1 MNIYNFYNQRGWTE
15 KNNISK
21 DAELFEDLRDCAKN
35 YVSRCRNKL
44 NSFIPKKGNN
54 ILDFASGPI
63 QYEEYLKYSKNFKHR
78 HCVDFSKKA
87 ILEAKKKL
95 RNKGKYYCKDFMK
108 INFKKNYFDCSI
120 SLHTIYHIDKNKQKE
135 AVKKLINIT
144 KKNKPVIIVY
154 SNPNTL
160 INKLKKLINMKNS
173 KKQKIYF
180 YCHNLN
186 WWLQFKKYADVK
198 IYPWRS
204 FSSQHQKIIMPNNFI
219 GKILFKILILL
230 ENSFEKFFVN
240 NFQYYTVVI
249 KKKISK
255 QIK

>member
-1 MNIYNFYNQRGWTE
+1 MNIYNFYNQRGWNE
-15 KNNISK
+15 KNKISK

-35 YVSRCRNKL
+35 YVSRCRDKL
-44 NSFIPKKGNN
+44 NNFIPKKGNN

-63 QYEEYLKYSKNFKHR
+63 QYEEYLKYSENFKYR

-87 ILEAKKKL
+87 ISEAKKKL
-95 RNKGKYYCKDFMK
+95 KNKGRYYCKDFMK

-120 SLHTIYHIDKNKQKE
+120 SLHTIYHIDKNKQKK
-135 AVKKLINIT
+135 AVKKLIDIT

-154 SNPNTL
+154 SDPNTI
-160 INKLKKLINMKNS
+160 INKFKKLVNIKNS

-180 YCHNLN
+180 YCHNIN

-219 GKILFKILILL
+219 GKFLFKILILL
-230 ENSFEKFFVN
+230 
-240 NFQYYTVVI
+240 I
-249 KKKISK
+249 KRLI
-255 QIK
+255 